1 MSAFI
6 RLCNIGLRGLT
17 LATKFALLLVLAI
30 YLDPAEVGIYGL
42 LTASLGWLIYLVG
55 WDFYTFSAREIAG
68 SGKDLLP
75 SSISS
80 QAALYFV
87 TYIPI
92 TIAIIIAYICGVKYT
107 EHAIIFIALFILEHI
122 GLELGRIL
130 VAIGHPLLAS
140 FILFLRGGVWCIA
153 LVAVLALAPAYR
165 ELSVVLCFWLVGSA
179 SAALLGCVALH
190 RLMGATVFLG
200 PIDWRWTL
208 KGLKV
213 ALPLMLAS
221 LSIRGIFVADRMWI
235 ESIVGIDMLGAYVF
249 YIGIATVIISF
260 IDAAVVDFSYPKL
273 VSAVKNGDA
282 RSYLREMRIVWLGV
296 AALTIISGLV
306 CWTFLWNVGEWL
318 SRPVY
323 QQNRFLVP
331 YLILCIVLYGFSTI
345 PHLALYAHRRDGSIV
360 ASQIATFL
368 SFVGLLLIL
377 PSSLGVMSVVFSM
390 LIAFGLMLFW
400 KGISAYRQ
408 GLLS

>member
-1 MSAFI
+1 MSAFV

-30 YLDPAEVGIYGL
+30 YLDPADVGIYGL
-42 LTASLGWLIYLVG
+42 FTASLGWLVYLVG
-55 WDFYTFSAREIAG
+55 WDFYAFSVREIAG
-68 SGKDLLP
+68 SGKDLL
-75 SSISS
+75 SASIAN
-80 QAALYFV
+80 QAALYFA

-92 TIAIIIAYICGVKYT
+92 VIFIMLAYEYEAKYT
-107 EHAIIFIALFILEHI
+107 EYALVFIALFVCEHL
-122 GLELGRIL
+122 GLELGRIF
-130 VAIGHPLLAS
+130 VAIGRPLLAS
-140 FILFLRGGVWCIA
+140 FILFLRGGAWCIA

-165 ELSVVLCFWLVGSA
+165 ELNVVLWFWLGGSA
-179 SAALLGCVALH
+179 SAVLLGCLALH
-190 RLMGATVFLG
+190 RLMGGTVFQG
-200 PIDWRWTL
+200 SIDWRWTL
-208 KGLKV
+208 TGLKV

-221 LSIRGIFVADRMWI
+221 LSIRGIFVADRMWV
-235 ESIVGIDMLGAYVF
+235 ESIAGIDILGAYVF

-273 VSAVKNGDA
+273 VYAVKNGDVP
-282 RSYLREMRIVWLGV
+282 SYLREMRMVWLGV
-296 AALTIISGLV
+296 ATLTIISGLV
-306 CWTFLWNVGEWL
+306 CWAFLWNVGEWL

-368 SFVGLLLIL
+368 CFVGLLLIL
-377 PSSLGVMSVVFSM
+377 PSSMGMMSVVLAM
-390 LIAFGLMLFW
+390 LVAFGLMLLW
-400 KGISAYRQ
+400 KGVAAYRQ
-408 GLLS
+408 GLLI